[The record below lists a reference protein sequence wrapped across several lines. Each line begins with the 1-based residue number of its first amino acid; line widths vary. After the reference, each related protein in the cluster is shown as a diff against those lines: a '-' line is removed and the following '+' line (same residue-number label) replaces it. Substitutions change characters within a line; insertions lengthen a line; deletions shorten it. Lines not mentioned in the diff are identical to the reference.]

1 MIGYLEGT
9 LLKLDG
15 ERLLLLTRQVGYE
28 VLLPAFVRIQIS
40 DLAEGAPLALFIYY
54 HQTERQPK
62 PVLIGFTSEAEKA
75 FFQSFLSVEAIGP
88 LKAVKALDRPVVEI
102 AAAIESNDLNLLK
115 QLKGIGARTA
125 QKIIATLRGKVE
137 RFAGEVQK
145 LTPAAASPD
154 AIDAAGEAAAGR
166 ISTEVVEVLSAQLG
180 YKTPEARQL
189 VAAAL
194 QRQPG
199 ITTAETLLEAVLRS
213 DRATGGL

>member
-40 DLAEGAPLALFIYY
+40 ELAEGDQLSLFIYY

-88 LKAVKALDRPVVEI
+88 LKAVKALDRPVAEI

-125 QKIIATLRGKVE
+125 QKIIATLRGKMEGFLAEQRV
-137 RFAGEVQK
+137 
-145 LTPAAASPD
+145 PAAAVAD
-154 AIDAAGEAAAGR
+154 AIVAADAGR
-166 ISTEVVEVLSAQLG
+166 IGAQVVEVLTVQLG
-180 YKTPEARQL
+180 YKTPHARQL

-194 QRQPG
+194 EGQPG
-199 ITTAETLLEAVLRS
+199 IITAEALLDAVLRS
-213 DRATGGL
+213 GQKT